1 MDADGEVE
9 RESQGTRVESI
20 GIILSM
26 AMLMALLYVAEVGW
40 KRFVT
45 VTFVAASRDVIW
57 MAPLS
62 AAFFSLLLLAPI
74 WLIAPRLSRARARA
88 AAVFGASWLV
98 AFAVLLP
105 WTQVHRGAAVILAA
119 GVGTL
124 AVRLLGT
131 GARVSALRKAGLVMA
146 SVLTVGAVFVAGRGG
161 WRARQGY
168 ASLSTAR
175 AGAPNVLFI
184 LLDTVRA
191 SALGLYGYGR
201 ATSPEIDR
209 FATGGIV
216 FDRAI
221 STAPWTLP
229 SHATLF
235 TGEYPGLLSVS
246 FRSPLDAQQATLAE
260 HFRDAGY
267 ETVGFT
273 GNLHYTAWDSGLSR
287 GFLRWDDFMRSTTQT
302 LRSGWI
308 GQSVFVLQL
317 MHARARWQ
325 VGEAL
330 RHPKFRV
337 VPKPGGEERI
347 AEALV
352 TDLLAWHRDRP
363 SRPYFAFVNFFD
375 AHEDYR
381 PPTALR
387 TRFANKPNRRDLYD
401 AEVFYLDRELGR
413 LWRELG
419 RRGALDNTI
428 VVITADHGEQ
438 FGEHKMS
445 GHGNSLYMQLLRV
458 PLILRFDRGIPA
470 GTRSAD
476 IISLRDIGATLLE
489 LAGVRPQVPFPG
501 QSLSPLWTGDSTG
514 AMGRSEAISEL
525 TQDAPPPTSDPLSR
539 SQGVSI
545 AIDGAHLIHRNA
557 KDAKPELYDTVR
569 DIDETKNLAE
579 SAEGK
584 VMADERRAVL
594 RDLLVR
600 DKARFE
606 RTQPAAPPRP

>member
-1 MDADGEVE
+1 MEKGGELE
-9 RESQGTRVESI
+9 RETRGTRAESI

-26 AMLMALLYVAEVGW
+26 AMLMALLYVTEVGW
-40 KRFVT
+40 KRFVA
-45 VTFVAASRDVIW
+45 VTFVAASRDVMW

-62 AAFFSLLLLAPI
+62 ASFFSLLFLTPIWLLAP
-74 WLIAPRLSRARARA
+74 RLTRGRARAL
-88 AAVFGASWLV
+88 AVFGAAGLV

-105 WTQVHRGAAVILAA
+105 WTQVHRGAAVIFAA
-119 GVGTL
+119 GVGTM

-131 GARVSALRKAGLVMA
+131 ALRVAALRKAGLVMA
-146 SVLTVGAVFVAGRGG
+146 TVLAVGALVVAGRDV
-161 WRARQGY
+161 WRTRRAY
-168 ASLSTAR
+168 ASLPTAR

-209 FATGGIV
+209 FAAGGMV

-229 SHATLF
+229 SHASLF
-235 TGEYPGLLSVS
+235 TGEYPGLLSTS
-246 FRSPLDAQQATLAE
+246 FRSPLDDRQVTLAE
-260 HFRDAGY
+260 RFRDAGY

-287 GFLRWDDFMRSTTQT
+287 GFLRWDDFARSATQT

-308 GQSVFVLQL
+308 GQSVVVLQL
-317 MHARARWQ
+317 LHARAKWQ

-330 RHPKFRV
+330 RNPKFRV
-337 VPKPGGEERI
+337 VPKPGGEERV
-347 AEALV
+347 AAALV
-352 TDLLAWHRDRP
+352 NDLLAWHTDRP
-363 SRPYFAFVNFFD
+363 ARPYFAFVNFFD

-381 PPTALR
+381 PPTDLR
-387 TRFANKPNRRDLYD
+387 TRFAATPTRRDLYD

-413 LWRELG
+413 MFGELT

-458 PLILRFDRGIPA
+458 PLIVRFDRGIPA
-470 GTRSAD
+470 GTRTTD
-476 IISLRDIGATLLE
+476 IISLRDIGATLLD
-489 LAGVRPQVPFPG
+489 LAGVRPQIPFPG
-501 QSLSPLWTGDSTG
+501 QSIATLLRGDSSG
-514 AMGRSEAISEL
+514 ARERSEAISEL
-525 TQDAPPPTSDPLSR
+525 TQDAPPPSSDPLAR
-539 SQGVSI
+539 SQGISLVS
-545 AIDGAHLIHRNA
+545 DSTHLIHRNSKGA
-557 KDAKPELYDTVR
+557 QPELYDTVR
-569 DIDETKNLAE
+569 DLEETINLAR
-579 SAEGK
+579 STEGK
-584 VMADERRAVL
+584 VVADERRARL
-594 RDLLVR
+594 RELLAH

-606 RTQPAAPPRP
+606 RMRE

>member
-1 MDADGEVE
+1 METGGEFE
-9 RESQGTRVESI
+9 PESRGTRAESI

-26 AMLMALLYVAEVGW
+26 AMLMALLYVTEVGW
-40 KRFVT
+40 KRFVA
-45 VTFVAASRDVIW
+45 VTFVAASRDVMW

-62 AAFFSLLLLAPI
+62 ASFFSLALLAPI
-74 WLIAPRLSRARARA
+74 WLVAPRLTRERARAVA
-88 AAVFGASWLV
+88 IFGATGLV

-105 WTQVHRGAAVILAA
+105 WTQVHRGAALILAA
-119 GVGTL
+119 GVGTM

-131 GARVSALRKAGLVMA
+131 ALRVAALRRGGLVMA
-146 SVLTVGAVFVAGRGG
+146 TVLAVGAIVVAGRDV
-161 WRARQGY
+161 WRTRRAY
-168 ASLSTAR
+168 ATLSTAR

-201 ATSPEIDR
+201 ATSPELDR
-209 FATGGIV
+209 FAAGGMV

-229 SHATLF
+229 SHASLF
-235 TGEYPGLLSVS
+235 TGEYPGLLSTS
-246 FRSPLDAQQATLAE
+246 FRSPLDDRQVTLAE

-287 GFLRWDDFMRSTTQT
+287 GFLRWDDFARSAAQT

-308 GQSVFVLQL
+308 GQSVVVLQL
-317 MHARARWQ
+317 LHARAKWQ

-330 RHPKFRV
+330 RHPKVRV
-337 VPKPGGEERI
+337 VPKPGGEERV
-347 AEALV
+347 AAALV
-352 TDLLAWHRDRP
+352 NDLLDWHIDRP
-363 SRPYFAFVNFFD
+363 ARPYFAFVNFFD

-381 PPTALR
+381 PPTELR
-387 TRFANKPNRRDLYD
+387 TRFAAKPTRRDLYD

-413 LWRELG
+413 MFRELT

-458 PLILRFDRGIPA
+458 PLIVRFDRGIQ
-470 GTRSAD
+470 GGQRTAD
-476 IISLRDIGATLLE
+476 VVSLRDIGATLLD

-501 QSLSPLWTGDSTG
+501 QSIATLLRGDSSGTRE
-514 AMGRSEAISEL
+514 RSEAISEL
-525 TQDAPPPTSDPLSR
+525 TQDAPPPSSDPLAR
-539 SQGVSI
+539 SQGISLVSG
-545 AIDGAHLIHRNA
+545 DVHLIHRNA
-557 KDAKPELYDTVR
+557 KGATPELYDTVH
-569 DIDETKNLAE
+569 DLEETKNLAG
-579 SAEGK
+579 STEGK
-584 VMADERRAVL
+584 VIADERRARL
-594 RDLLVR
+594 RELLAH
-600 DKARFE
+600 DKARFD
-606 RTQPAAPPRP
+606 RTRE